1 MTLMQAILVAAVM
14 ILSVGTTFGE
24 VVIREVP
31 LRWEQVAR
39 KDGNE
44 IFSNLCAV
52 CHGAEGKGD
61 GPAVSALEKAV
72 PDLTALATNNDGVY
86 PYEYVENVIFGKS
99 RVIAHGT
106 IDMPVWGEHFM
117 YLRSGVRMI
126 PRKSYAWE
134 LIDRLNKH
142 VESIQVN

>member
-1 MTLMQAILVAAVM
+1 MKLMQAILVAEVM

-24 VVIREVP
+24 VVVREVP
-31 LRWEQVAR
+31 RRWEQVAR
-39 KDGNE
+39 LDGDE
-44 IFSNLCAV
+44 IFSNICAV
-52 CHGAEGKGD
+52 CHGAGGKGD

-72 PDLTALATNNDGVY
+72 PDLTVLATNNDGVY

-99 RVIAHGT
+99 RVIAPGT
-106 IDMPVWGEHFM
+106 INMPVWGEHFM

-126 PRKSYAWE
+126 PRKSYARE

-142 VESIQVN
+142 IYTLQIN

>member
-1 MTLMQAILVAAVM
+1 MKLMQAILVAGVM

-39 KDGNE
+39 LDGDE

-52 CHGAEGKGD
+52 CHGAGGTGD
-61 GPAVSALEKAV
+61 GPAVSALGKAV
-72 PDLTALATNNDGVY
+72 PDLTVLATNNGGVY

-106 IDMPVWGEHFM
+106 IDMPDWGEHFM
-117 YLRSGVRMI
+117 YVGSGVRQI
-126 PRKSYAWE
+126 PSKSYARE
-134 LIDRLNKH
+134 LTDRLNKH
-142 VESIQVN
+142 VETLQVN